1 METLKDVGLKTTQP
15 RLIILHLFEES
26 KKRHLS
32 SNEIYQML
40 HDQDK
45 NLSLGTIYRVLDQ
58 FEKSGLITC
67 HRFSPEQAVYELSD
81 TEHHDHMIDTKS
93 GKIIEFYD
101 EVIEQR
107 QREIAAEHNFDLQ
120 DHRLILYGVFKDS

>member
-1 METLKDVGLKTTQP
+1 METLKEVGLKTTQP
-15 RLIILHLFEES
+15 RLMILHLFEES
-26 KKRHLS
+26 EKRHLS
-32 SNEIYQML
+32 PNEIYQTL
-40 HDQDK
+40 HEK
-45 NLSLGTIYRVLDQ
+45 GNTLSLGTVYRVLDQ

-67 HRFSPEQAVYELSD
+67 HRFSSEQAVYELSD

-107 QREIAAEHNFDLQ
+107 QREIAKEHDFDLQ
-120 DHRLILYGVFKDS
+120 DHRLILYGIFKEK

>member
-26 KKRHLS
+26 AKRHLS
-32 SNEIYQML
+32 PNEIYQIL
-40 HDQDK
+40 HEQD
-45 NLSLGTIYRVLDQ
+45 NSLSLGTIYRVLDQ

-81 TEHHDHMIDTKS
+81 TEHHDHMIDTQS

-107 QREIAAEHNFDLQ
+107 QREIAVEHNFDLQ
-120 DHRLILYGVFKDS
+120 DHRLILYGVFK